1 MCMITA
7 RLCGLCPFS
16 RQSPESAYNTCTCL
30 YSAWTGTLNFCLEQG
45 KCQKGSWPLSA
56 VFTFCFNNSS
66 ELNKSEPSSVKNP
79 SASRLFLFSHTLGH
93 TRSFCAWPNF
103 IHLLHHLQVLA
114 PLYGADPVDMLLSV
128 TFIPFYFT
136 YIHLTLVN
144 YVPEHNCVVRTDQ
157 ALSKPSILTGWCACF
172 FFLPQGVLCL

>member
-1 MCMITA
+1 MDDSHLCMITA

-16 RQSPESAYNTCTCL
+16 WQSPESAYNTCTCL

-45 KCQKGSWPLSA
+45 KRQKGSWPLSA

-114 PLYGADPVDMLLSV
+114 PLSHFMVLIQLICCFLWPSFLFTSPI
-128 TFIPFYFT
+128 FI
-136 YIHLTLVN
+136 
-144 YVPEHNCVVRTDQ
+144 
-157 ALSKPSILTGWCACF
+157 
-172 FFLPQGVLCL
+172 